1 MTPRR
6 DDGDDAA
13 NDSVWVDTFMMLH
26 LGMAFICYF
35 MYFVM
40 NRTESSSDH
49 LIGMLLLLDTMQ

>member
-26 LGMAFICYF
+26 LGMACMMFFF
-35 MYFVM
+35 MIFVM
-40 NRTESSSDH
+40 SIVCGEFF
-49 LIGMLLLLDTMQ
+49 

>member
-26 LGMAFICYF
+26 LGMACMMFFF
-35 MYFVM
+35 MIFCDEHSMRRVL
-40 NRTESSSDH
+40 
-49 LIGMLLLLDTMQ
+49 LII